1 MTNALCHFIDLSI
14 LTPQTTS
21 IIIDYAAIFKTT
33 FKAGQNSK
41 SFVGKTLA
49 MIFENRPHAL
59 AFHLISA
66 CDSLVE
72 KRLC

>member
-1 MTNALCHFIDLSI
+1 MINALRHFIDLSI
-14 LTPQTTS
+14 LILQTARA
-21 IIIDYAAIFKTT
+21 IIDYAAILKTT
-33 FKAGQNSK
+33 FKTRQNSEF
-41 SFVGKTLA
+41 FVGKTSA
-49 MIFENRPHAL
+49 MIFENHPHVL